1 MSLKNFSGGSYT
13 ESVEPSQKGNPMRE
27 RGSLKKDFI
36 KLDKKKELPSKRQMV
51 SNLATSLS
59 KTAKALVS
67 GKKIKAGISLTEKRT
82 AICHGC
88 PWYIKENQRC
98 AECGCVIP
106 LKTYLAEE
114 SCPIGKW

>member
-36 KLDKKKELPSKRQMV
+36 KVDKKKLPSKKQMAA
-51 SNLATSLS
+51 NLAKSLS
-59 KTAKALVS
+59 KTTKALVS
-67 GKKIKAGISLTEKRT
+67 GKKIKAEMSLIEKRS
-82 AICHGC
+82 AICRGC
-88 PWYIKENQRC
+88 AWYIKESQRC
-98 AECGCVIP
+98 AECGCVVP